1 MAQVDRNAQ
10 GRGEILTK
18 RTKKED
24 GEWEEAGFSAQPIEI
39 TDKSPA
45 DYLRWVLS
53 GSDAEISEKI
63 SAAKALADIERRAG
77 GPGGTGAD
85 RLTRE
90 ELCAEIARMRAEIG
104 RIPLKS

>member
-1 MAQVDRNAQ
+1 MMARKSKIETQDVD
-10 GRGEILTK
+10 
-18 RTKKED
+18 D
-24 GEWEEAGFSAQPIEI
+24 AGFSPQAIEI

-45 DYLRWVLS
+45 EYLRFVLNS
-53 GSDAEISEKI
+53 SDAEVSEKI

-77 GPGGTGAD
+77 GAQGSGAD

-104 RIPLKS
+104 HIPLKS

>member
-1 MAQVDRNAQ
+1 MARK
-10 GRGEILTK
+10 ILQK
-18 RTKKED
+18 DISPKKGDDWD
-24 GEWEEAGFSAQPIEI
+24 GAGFTAQPIEI

-53 GSDAEISEKI
+53 SHDAEISEKI

-77 GPGGTGAD
+77 GAQGSGAD

-90 ELCAEIARMRAEIG
+90 ELCAEIARIRAEIG
-104 RIPLKS
+104 HIPLKS

>member
-1 MAQVDRNAQ
+1 MMARKSNIETQ
-10 GRGEILTK
+10 
-18 RTKKED
+18 D
-24 GEWEEAGFSAQPIEI
+24 GEEGGFTAQPIEI

-53 GSDAEISEKI
+53 SGDAEISEKI

-77 GPGGTGAD
+77 GAQGSGAD

-104 RIPLKS
+104 HIPLKS